1 MNTKYIIELSDQ
13 ERQHLQK
20 LIASGVTQANT
31 LTRARVLL
39 KSDYRPGEPR
49 CMNARISEAFDVSH
63 PTITNIRRCYV
74 QGGLEAA
81 LYRKKPDREYQWC
94 LEREAKARLIAL
106 ACNQPPKG

>member
-20 LIASGVTQANT
+20 LIVSGVTQANT
-31 LTRARVLL
+31 LTGARVLL

-49 CMNARISEAFDVSH
+49 YTNARISEAFDVSQ

-74 QGGLEAA
+74 QGGLEAL

-94 LEREAKARLIAL
+94 LEREAEAHLIAL
-106 ACNQPPKG
+106 ACSQPPEV